1 MLRLSIITT
10 LYNSARYLPKCL
22 DSLINQDIPKDEYE
36 IILVNDGSPDNS
48 EEIAR
53 DYAERT
59 EIIKVISQAN
69 KGLAGARNT
78 GIRAAEG
85 RYIYFV
91 DPDDYILENS
101 LSCLL
106 DRMDDDNLDILRF
119 GYTEVD
125 EDYQPTHSCK
135 HPEQPDYSAE
145 IMDGNSFMAKRLGT
159 NCYVWTYIFR
169 AKLIKDNSL
178 LFTEGAYFDDTPWLP
193 QVIRCASKVDSIDF
207 KRHFYLIR
215 SNSLVQVAGER
226 AIIKKIDGQK
236 YLIEELKRQM
246 ESANDENAIQWYK
259 SMIAHCTVTLLSLA
273 ANLGKDQ
280 IKSCS
285 HFVSDSN
292 ILPLPI
298 KNRIFGNRLKMAL
311 INLSP
316 SLFCKV
322 LHTKSLLK

>member
-59 EIIKVISQAN
+59 ENIKVISQAN

-85 RYIYFV
+85 KYIYFV

-101 LSCLL
+101 LSCLI
-106 DRMDDDNLDILRF
+106 DRMDNDNLDILRF

-125 EDYQPTHSCK
+125 EDYRPTRSCK

-145 IMDGNSFMAKRLGT
+145 VMDGNSFLAKRLGT
-159 NCYVWTYIFR
+159 NCYVWTFIFQ
-169 AKLIKDNSL
+169 AKLIKDNIL
-178 LFTEGAYFDDTPWLP
+178 FFTEGSYFDDTPWLP
-193 QVIRCASKVDSIDF
+193 QVMRCASRVDSIDF

-215 SNSLVQVAGER
+215 SNSLVQAANAS
-226 AIIKKIDGQK
+226 AITKKLDGQK
-236 YLIEELKRQM
+236 YLIEELHRQM
-246 ESANDENAIQWYK
+246 ESAGNDNAIQWYK
-259 SMIAHCTVTLLSLA
+259 SMIAHCVVTMLSLA
-273 ANLGKDQ
+273 ASLNKDQ

-285 HFVSDSN
+285 HYISDSN
-292 ILPLPI
+292 VLPLSI
-298 KNRIFGNRLKMAL
+298 KSGLFENRLKISI

-322 LHTKSLLK
+322 LRTKSLLK